1 MPRVK
6 SGHMQQIATYE
17 NCKIAIHDTLKG
29 KTKSRRAKK
38 IRSSIPRTAWRLKT
52 VLESGTYKA
61 HKMREFYVRDGA
73 KRKVRHITIPDLHSQ
88 FVHHA
93 VFNVIGKTIEKR
105 NYFYDCGNMSGKGC
119 RLAIKR
125 TKRLFADK
133 KNKYYAQVRRI
144 EILRQHP
151 AQAADMDATKPHHE
165 RQTDASPLWEIIKS
179 SGKQGRGL
187 AIGFY
192 SSQYLAVLYLQ
203 GLDYKITQEFAPGC
217 GYVRYVDDGIIVGG
231 NRRVLERALYL
242 IENYLRTIGLRIK
255 GVWKVRK
262 IKERLAP
269 FLGMRFGRGY
279 VIMGKHIMYRIS
291 RAARYAAGRKLTQHR
306 ASQLLSYWGH

>member
-1 MPRVK
+1 MLVCT
-6 SGHMQQIATYE
+6 G
-17 NCKIAIHDTLKG
+17 
-29 KTKSRRAKK
+29 
-38 IRSSIPRTAWRLKT
+38 
-52 VLESGTYKA
+52 
-61 HKMREFYVRDGA
+61 
-73 KRKVRHITIPDLHSQ
+73 
-88 FVHHA
+88 
-93 VFNVIGKTIEKR
+93 
-105 NYFYDCGNMSGKGC
+105 
-119 RLAIKR
+119 
-125 TKRLFADK
+125 
-133 KNKYYAQVRRI
+133 
-144 EILRQHP
+144 
-151 AQAADMDATKPHHE
+151 
-165 RQTDASPLWEIIKS
+165 

-306 ASQLLSYWGH
+306 ASQLLSYWGTLKQCDSYNFRRTRFDTFVSISHCKEVMKNVHNRRRCTSGGV